1 MVGAVRCAAVEVEVF
16 LLKVPEKGT
25 AAGSEKVVEGEE
37 TERV

>member
-1 MVGAVRCAAVEVEVF
+1 MCSCGGGGVSAEGAAH
-16 LLKVPEKGT
+16 VPEKGT